1 MYELQLLRVLKEQSP
16 VSFRLHELSLHR
28 QHRTYIALCQY
39 NENFFL
45 SFFLAQ
51 TCGSR
56 GYYSICRGQYS
67 PSGVI
72 VIPNRDTMTPFR
84 LPSLA
89 YIKPVKQCA
98 GILRTTKKNPLS
110 TKRSIEV
117 WNLMKQRQST
127 GDTPQ
132 SPSEMR
138 SIPSLLT
145 LQHIKLIKLCVDP
158 NEGSKKKNLSTK
170 KCGSRNR
177 FQRAAFDKSQLRTSL
192 SLFGNRTSLPRLPF
206 GIHRNSIETCRYSEN
221 RKHLAQS

>member
-1 MYELQLLRVLKEQSP
+1 MRT
-16 VSFRLHELSLHR
+16 SF
-28 QHRTYIALCQY
+28 
-39 NENFFL
+39 
-45 SFFLAQ
+45 FFLAQ

-98 GILRTTKKNPLS
+98 GILRTTKKKPLS

-158 NEGSKKKNLSTK
+158 NEGSKKKILAQRSAVQGIDFSVPLSI
-170 KCGSRNR
+170 
-177 FQRAAFDKSQLRTSL
+177 SL
-192 SLFGNRTSLPRLPF
+192 SCERRYPYSGTGRRCRDFLSAY
-206 GIHRNSIETCRYSEN
+206 IEIV
-221 RKHLAQS
+221 